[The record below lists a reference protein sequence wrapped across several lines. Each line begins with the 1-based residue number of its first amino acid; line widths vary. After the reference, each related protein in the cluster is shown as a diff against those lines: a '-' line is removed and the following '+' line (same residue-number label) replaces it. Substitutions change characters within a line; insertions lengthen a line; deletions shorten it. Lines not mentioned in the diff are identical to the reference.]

1 MSNCLSKP
9 QHSGLGCKSSTN
21 SLACSWHI
29 RRSCHADKAKLYW
42 HHSKLRHT
50 CNHSAVGSKQS
61 KVHHWPSFPHIFQF
75 AFHMHK
81 EPERKLMSH
90 EVSLLTNLNSL
101 HPQIASESFTPGSN
115 VYALACHDSPQWRWN
130 DEHLPL
136 ISSSAIPRWIRM
148 WQTWAHGPQSLDDR
162 SPQQDVKWSKWK
174 FRIQRYL
181 ESHQTFKHRTTH
193 WVLYRTNYHL
203 IHHDTSM
210 LIEATMP
217 TVLETYSETH
227 KHPMPIFL

>member
-1 MSNCLSKP
+1 MKHWKTTSFLSPIFQAWHQINETPGRSWRTPEPP
-9 QHSGLGCKSSTN
+9 QSKRAKSDKAKCQTVFQNHSIQVSAAKSSTN

-50 CNHSAVGSKQS
+50 YNHSAVGSKQS

-101 HPQIASESFTPGSN
+101 PP
-115 VYALACHDSPQWRWN
+115 
-130 DEHLPL
+130 
-136 ISSSAIPRWIRM
+136 PR
-148 WQTWAHGPQSLDDR
+148 
-162 SPQQDVKWSKWK
+162 
-174 FRIQRYL
+174 
-181 ESHQTFKHRTTH
+181 
-193 WVLYRTNYHL
+193 
-203 IHHDTSM
+203 
-210 LIEATMP
+210 
-217 TVLETYSETH
+217 
-227 KHPMPIFL
+227 